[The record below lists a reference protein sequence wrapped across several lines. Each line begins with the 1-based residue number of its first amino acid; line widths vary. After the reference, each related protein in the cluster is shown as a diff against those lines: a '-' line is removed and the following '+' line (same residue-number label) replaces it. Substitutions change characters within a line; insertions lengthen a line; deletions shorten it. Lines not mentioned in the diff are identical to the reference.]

1 MEDSVTVWRV
11 QPLHTILSSSPAIK
25 VNASEVWP
33 FVWECRD
40 IDLELEWEY
49 VI

>member
-1 MEDSVTVWRV
+1 MVEDIWKEH
-11 QPLHTILSSSPAIK
+11 LAIK

>member
-1 MEDSVTVWRV
+1 MVEDIWKEH
-11 QPLHTILSSSPAIK
+11 LDIK
-25 VNASEVWP
+25 VNASEVWQ
-33 FVWECRD
+33 FVWEYRD